1 MVGLGPQER
10 VCYDDNT
17 DWNYSGPLP
26 HIVVVGGGIMGSWTT
41 VLLSKLAR
49 RGLVKVTMVDAGHPI
64 RGSWG
69 DTRALHVAMEDDTR
83 IKMNMLNVNEYIK
96 LQRESTDSMLLVEKV
111 GRIFAGPA
119 NSMQKMLELIQKNGI
134 PAHFVDAKFLQNP
147 DNKSVAETFKGIQI
161 RDPDFGFANWRT
173 VYTPVGYV
181 MKADNILSHLRE
193 KIREVAVLCPHQV
206 ELVENTA
213 VSRINR
219 ADKTVVLTDRF
230 SGEQRQLHYDRLLLT
245 AGPWTNSL
253 LSYEV
258 TTPFLSQ
265 LPVVVS
271 NEQTQDFQ
279 VRWEQSQQR
288 GGKYLFV
295 K

>member
-1 MVGLGPQER
+1 MVNLKLSQE
-10 VCYDDNT
+10 YAK
-17 DWNYSGPLP
+17 
-26 HIVVVGGGIMGSWTT
+26 
-41 VLLSKLAR
+41 KLR
-49 RGLVKVTMVDAGHPI
+49 HNM
-64 RGSWG
+64 
-69 DTRALHVAMEDDTR
+69 
-83 IKMNMLNVNEYIK
+83 KMNMLNVNEYIK
-96 LQRESTDSMLLVEKV
+96 LQRESTDVMLLVEKV

-193 KIREVAVLCPHQV
+193 KIREAALESPDQV
-206 ELVENTA
+206 QLWENTA
-213 VSRINR
+213 VTSIDR
-219 ADKTVVLTDRF
+219 AEKTVTVTDRF
-230 SGEQRQLHYDRLLLT
+230 SGHQKEIKFDRLLLT

-258 TTPFLSQ
+258 TRPFLSQ
-265 LPVVVS
+265 LPLLVS
-271 NEQTQDFQ
+271 NEQTQDFE
-279 VRWEQSQQR
+279 VRWDNSEQLEAAGQLDH
-288 GGKYLFV
+288 LF
-295 K
+295 